1 MRPVRK
7 GSIAYR
13 EMVLS
18 PAIWTILQAETY
30 FNKIVRFMGSL
41 QGGKKILAPCKL
53 PSQRRS
59 YRLLVLG
66 TNQTKMA
73 AGRSVANPDHF
84 VRRYHELIVVI
95 ILLNGSYA
103 PVKRADF

>member
-1 MRPVRK
+1 MPPVRK

-73 AGRSVANPDHF
+73 AGRSVANHGNK
-84 VRRYHELIVVI
+84 RRSFRSAL
-95 ILLNGSYA
+95 
-103 PVKRADF
+103 PRADCCDTSAEW